1 MSTTSSTTER
11 VNNTALA
18 DVEAAPEEKGD
29 LEQAQGEA
37 DTPDTIGEYPKGFTL
52 GMIVLALVLAVFLV
66 ALDLTIVATA
76 IPRITDQ
83 FHSLDQIGWYGSAFF
98 LTLASFQSS
107 WGKVYK
113 FFPIK
118 PAFMTA
124 IAIFELGSLI
134 CVSRNSTMLIAG
146 RAIAGLGASGISTGC
161 YTIVAFAAP
170 PVLRP
175 ALTGV
180 MGATFGAGSVVGP
193 LLGGVFTDHVSWR
206 WCFYINLPIGV
217 PSILVI
223 LLLFKTPST
232 AKPLEAPLLQKFLQ
246 MDFGGTAL
254 TLAAVICY
262 LLATEWGGNTKP
274 WNSGSV
280 IAVLVLFPVLVIAFI
295 LNEWYQ
301 GEHAQLTFRIIKQ
314 RTMLVLC
321 FFALF
326 FAGSFF
332 VLLYYLPIY
341 FQAIEGT
348 SPQASGVHNLPL
360 IIAMTITS
368 IASGGMISAF
378 GYYTPLMVSG
388 GVVTTIGMGLIYT
401 LQIGSKS
408 SHWIGYQVIAGLG
421 TGFAFQVPQIVAQS
435 ICDLSEVS
443 QYTAI
448 SLFFQMM
455 GGTFFVSAA
464 QSIFSNKLVKHL
476 AVNVP
481 DIDPQ
486 IIVGLGATG
495 FRQTLPASAIP
506 GVLLSY
512 EQSLHP
518 VFIFATVLAGVVLGV
533 SGGKFV
539 SFIPEVNNLVNDE
552 VNKFWM
558 LD

>member
-1 MSTTSSTTER
+1 M
-11 VNNTALA
+11 A
-18 DVEAAPEEKGD
+18 DVGEKHQGTEDVEQAKDAAEPEE
-29 LEQAQGEA
+29 E
-37 DTPDTIGEYPKGFTL
+37 IGEYPKGFTL
-52 GMIVLALVLAVFLV
+52 GMIILALVLAVFLV

-76 IPRITDQ
+76 IPKITDQ

-98 LTLASFQSS
+98 LTLACFQSA

-134 CVSRNSTMLIAG
+134 CGVSRNSTMLIAG

-161 YTIVAFAAP
+161 YTIVAFAARP
-170 PVLRP
+170 ALRP

-193 LLGGVFTDHVSWR
+193 LLGGVFTDRVSWR

-217 PSILVI
+217 PSIIVI
-223 LLLFKTPST
+223 LLLFKTPKT
-232 AKPLEAPLLQKFLQ
+232 AKPLELPLFQKFIQ
-246 MDFGGTAL
+246 MDFNGTAL
-254 TLAAVICY
+254 TLAAVVCY

-274 WNSGSV
+274 WSSGSV
-280 IAVLVLFPVLVIAFI
+280 IAVLVMFPVLVIAFI
-295 LNEWYQ
+295 VNEWWM
-301 GEHAQLTFRIIKQ
+301 GENAQITFRIIKQ
-314 RTMLVLC
+314 RTMLVICL
-321 FFALF
+321 FALF

-368 IASGGMISAF
+368 IASGGMISGF
-378 GYYTPLMVSG
+378 GYYTPLMISG
-388 GVVTTIGMGLIYT
+388 GVVTTIGMGLVYT

-435 ICDLSEVS
+435 ICGLSEVS

-464 QSIFSNKLVKHL
+464 QSIFSNKLIQHL
-476 AVNVP
+476 AVNLP
-481 DIDPQ
+481 DMNPDM
-486 IIVGLGATG
+486 IVGLGATG
-495 FRQTLPASAIP
+495 FRAVLPESAIP
-506 GVLLSY
+506 AVLKSY

-518 VFIFATVLAGVVLGV
+518 VFIFATVLAGLGTLIACA
-533 SGGKFV
+533 GKFEK
-539 SFIPEVNNLVNDE
+539 IKLR
-552 VNKFWM
+552 
-558 LD
+558 L